1 MSLHCGAGSFFHI
14 EKLVPGVKQ
23 KKFPIWLGQFGN
35 KQKNTIN
42 FSEYLIK
49 QYTYIGNCETIDLY

>member
-49 QYTYIGNCETIDLY
+49 